1 MKMRKTVLS
10 GLKQLLC
17 LFLGV
22 IILAPFYVALVNS
35 FKTKG
40 EASDMSAAL
49 PSALQWGNYLVV
61 IQKGKLVMSF
71 LNSLLYSTASVTLCV
86 LLAVMAAYVISRN
99 RTRLNRVMY
108 YFLVLGIV
116 LPTNVVALMKIMQ
129 VIELNNTR
137 IGLVLIYAAMNIPFS
152 IYLAYSFISTIPVEL
167 DEAGVL
173 DGCSPTGLFFRVIVP
188 LLKPVLVTVFMLN
201 FLGIWSDFVMPLYF
215 LNSSKLMP
223 MTLAVYNFFGRYEMQ
238 WNLVSADIVLT
249 ALPVILIYLVGQRQI
264 ISGMTAGAVKG

>member
-22 IILAPFYVALVNS
+22 LILAPFYVALVNS

-129 VIELNNTR
+129 VIEMTHRR
-137 IGLVLIYAAMNIPFS
+137 IGVVVISAAM
-152 IYLAYSFISTIPVEL
+152 
-167 DEAGVL
+167 
-173 DGCSPTGLFFRVIVP
+173 
-188 LLKPVLVTVFMLN
+188 
-201 FLGIWSDFVMPLYF
+201 
-215 LNSSKLMP
+215 
-223 MTLAVYNFFGRYEMQ
+223 
-238 WNLVSADIVLT
+238 
-249 ALPVILIYLVGQRQI
+249 
-264 ISGMTAGAVKG
+264 